1 MVSMATNVIKL
12 VVSVAIVVHVEK
24 IRGDAVPV
32 RTDFMVKNVPASVAT
47 IVNLHTVTCTLTTM
61 SITNIPYTMNVIIA
75 RNATGRSV
83 PSIIATIQTVS
94 INPVCKFTRCVQTTG
109 LCSSE
114 GCVAGQYG
122 PACDVDCADCTV
134 CDQDTGTCQGTTIAT
149 DTTSLITFFAI
160 ETIKT
165 LTYTFTSRLLTT

>member
-24 IRGDAVPV
+24 NTGGCSSCKDVFHGEKRS
-32 RTDFMVKNVPASVAT
+32 SVCS
-47 IVNLHTVTCTLTTM
+47 N
-61 SITNIPYTMNVIIA
+61 N
-75 RNATGRSV
+75 
-83 PSIIATIQTVS
+83 
-94 INPVCKFTRCVQTTG
+94 CKFTRCAQTTG

-134 CDQDTGTCQGTTIAT
+134 CDQDTGTCQGCVAGKYGINCENYCNQNCRLSSSGKRICDGLM
-149 DTTSLITFFAI
+149 DTV
-160 ETIKT
+160 
-165 LTYTFTSRLLTT
+165 